1 LNSRRLIL
9 TMSSRSTKRDGPSAP
24 VTGKELTEVEE
35 ISVMLDV
42 LIEELQ
48 RRGAIDKK
56 EYGRLVAMRLHEIS
70 KARAF
75 EGLDKEL

>member
-1 LNSRRLIL
+1 MPKKAAKRNG
-9 TMSSRSTKRDGPSAP
+9 STP

-35 ISVMLDV
+35 ATVVLQV

-48 RRGAIDKK
+48 RKGIIDRK
-56 EYGRLVAMRLHEIS
+56 EHNRLVAMRLHETS

-75 EGLDKEL
+75 EELDEEL

>member
-1 LNSRRLIL
+1 
-9 TMSSRSTKRDGPSAP
+9 MSGRATKRDGQSIP
-24 VTGKELTEVEE
+24 VTGKELTETEE
-35 ISVMLDV
+35 ITVMLDV

-56 EYGRLVAMRLHEIS
+56 EYNRLVAMRLHEIS

-75 EGLDKEL
+75 EELDEEL

>member
-1 LNSRRLIL
+1 
-9 TMSSRSTKRDGPSAP
+9 MSGKTTKRDGASAR

-35 ISVMLDV
+35 LTVMLDV

-48 RRGAIDKK
+48 RRGTIDKK
-56 EYGRLVAMRLHEIS
+56 EYKRLVAMRLHEIS

-75 EGLDKEL
+75 EELDEEL

>member
-1 LNSRRLIL
+1 
-9 TMSSRSTKRDGPSAP
+9 MPEKATKRNESSTP

-35 ISVMLDV
+35 VIVMLEV

-48 RRGAIDKK
+48 RKGIIDKK
-56 EYGRLVAMRLHEIS
+56 EYNRLVAMRLHETS

-75 EGLDKEL
+75 EELDEEL

>member
-1 LNSRRLIL
+1 MSRG
-9 TMSSRSTKRDGPSAP
+9 STKRDRPSAP

-75 EGLDKEL
+75 EELDKEL

>member
-1 LNSRRLIL
+1 MPGRP
-9 TMSSRSTKRDGPSAP
+9 TKRDRPSTP
-24 VTGKELTEVEE
+24 ITGKELTEVEE
-35 ISVMLDV
+35 ISVMLNV

-56 EYGRLVAMRLHEIS
+56 EYSRLVAMRLHEIS

-75 EGLDKEL
+75 EDLDKEL

>member
-1 LNSRRLIL
+1 MNSQRLIL
-9 TMSSRSTKRDGPSAP
+9 TMSERAIKRDRPSAP
-24 VTGKELTEVEE
+24 VTGKELTEIEE
-35 ISVMLDV
+35 ISVMLEV
-42 LIEELQ
+42 LIDELQ

-56 EYGRLVAMRLHEIS
+56 EYSRLVAMRLHEIS

>member
-1 LNSRRLIL
+1 MSRK
-9 TMSSRSTKRDGPSAP
+9 TSRRDGPSAH

-35 ISVMLDV
+35 IAVMLDV

-48 RRGAIDKK
+48 RRGTIDKK
-56 EYGRLVAMRLHEIS
+56 EFNRLVAMRLHEIS

-75 EGLDKEL
+75 EELDEEL

>member
-1 LNSRRLIL
+1 
-9 TMSSRSTKRDGPSAP
+9 MPEKSTKRNESSTP

-35 ISVMLDV
+35 VIVMLEV

-48 RRGAIDKK
+48 RKGIIEKK
-56 EYGRLVAMRLHEIS
+56 EYNRLVAMRLHETS

-75 EGLDKEL
+75 EELDEEL

>member
-1 LNSRRLIL
+1 MSGKTSR
-9 TMSSRSTKRDGPSAP
+9 RDGPPAR

-35 ISVMLDV
+35 IAVMLDV

-48 RRGAIDKK
+48 RRGTINKK
-56 EYGRLVAMRLHEIS
+56 EFNRLVAMRLHEIS

-75 EGLDKEL
+75 EELDEEL

>member
-1 LNSRRLIL
+1 
-9 TMSSRSTKRDGPSAP
+9 MSEKDSKREEPSAS

-35 ISVMLDV
+35 IVAMLDV

-48 RRGAIDKK
+48 RKGIVDRK
-56 EYGRLVAMRLHEIS
+56 EYNRLVAMRLHEIS

-75 EGLDKEL
+75 EELDEEL

>member
-1 LNSRRLIL
+1 MPGRP
-9 TMSSRSTKRDGPSAP
+9 TKRDRPSTP
-24 VTGKELTEVEE
+24 ITGKELTEVEE
-35 ISVMLDV
+35 ISVMLNV

-75 EGLDKEL
+75 EDLDKEL

>member
-1 LNSRRLIL
+1 
-9 TMSSRSTKRDGPSAP
+9 MSEKDAKREEPSAS

-35 ISVMLDV
+35 IVAMLDV

-48 RRGAIDKK
+48 RKGIIDRK
-56 EYGRLVAMRLHEIS
+56 EYNRLVAMRLHEIS

-75 EGLDKEL
+75 EELDEEL